1 MAGLQALCTRESSK
15 ELASRALGKP
25 NWDSPDKCFGGRVPV
40 VAGRRALSIRLEAL
54 SRGGRPSGGLMQ
66 INGRNQSLAD
76 PQWMERIDWVFA
88 LSLASLALG
97 IGAICILLFA
107 M

>member
-1 MAGLQALCTRESSK
+1 
-15 ELASRALGKP
+15 
-25 NWDSPDKCFGGRVPV
+25 
-40 VAGRRALSIRLEAL
+40 
-54 SRGGRPSGGLMQ
+54 MQ